1 MTIDIR
7 GVNTHNKGAQ
17 LMMIAIAERIGD
29 GFDLSV
35 SPNGSEYDIRARL
48 GMKQT
53 LLLNQARGAAA
64 PLSDLVPR
72 GVRRAFG
79 LVSDSDLTGVLDAAG
94 FAYSDSFGPQRAR
107 RESAHAARWKKRGVP
122 LVLLPQAFGPFDKP
136 EQREWCSKL
145 LTNASLVFARDRV
158 SLDYVKKLGLPID
171 VRLSPDF
178 TVGLAP
184 HAVERQI
191 EGEYAAIV
199 PNQKMVSHT
208 AIDERAYIEILI
220 AAGRELRARGLE
232 PVVVIHEFNDI
243 PIGKRVAD
251 ALACRT
257 FSHPDPLVLKRVL
270 GDASAAVASR
280 FHAIVGALSQGT
292 PVLAF
297 GWSHKYKELL
307 ADFGVP
313 QWLFDE
319 KSDPA
324 SSIDTLFADGSS
336 RTLADHGTELR
347 GKNDRMWDEVVGL
360 LESADH

>member
-29 GFDLSV
+29 QFELAV
-35 SPNGSEYDIRARL
+35 SPNGSEYDVRARL
-48 GMKQT
+48 GMRQT
-53 LLLNQARGAAA
+53 LLLNQARGASA
-64 PLSDLVPR
+64 PLSNLVPR
-72 GVRRAFG
+72 GVKRAFG
-79 LVSDSDLTGVLDAAG
+79 LASDSDLTGVLDAAG

-107 RESAHAARWKKRGVP
+107 REAAHAARWKKRGVP
-122 LVLLPQAFGPFDKP
+122 LILLPQAFGPFDKT
-136 EQREWCSKL
+136 EQREWCGKL
-145 LTNASLVFARDRV
+145 LSSAPLVFARDRV
-158 SLDYVKKLGLPID
+158 SLEYVKKLELPID
-171 VRLSPDF
+171 VKLSPDF
-178 TVGLAP
+178 TIGLGT
-184 HAVERQI
+184 HSIERQI

-208 AIDERAYIEILI
+208 SIDERAYVDILVT
-220 AAGRELRARGLE
+220 AGREFRARGLE

-243 PIGKRVAD
+243 PIGSRVAKELD
-251 ALACRT
+251 CRT

-270 GDASAAVASR
+270 GDATAAVASR

-313 QWLFDE
+313 QWIFDE
-319 KSDPA
+319 KSDPV
-324 SSIDTLFADGSS
+324 SSIETLFAGDTS
-336 RTLADHGTELR
+336 RTLADHGTDLR
-347 GKNDRMWDEVVGL
+347 TKNDHMWDEVVSL
-360 LESADH
+360 LKSADR